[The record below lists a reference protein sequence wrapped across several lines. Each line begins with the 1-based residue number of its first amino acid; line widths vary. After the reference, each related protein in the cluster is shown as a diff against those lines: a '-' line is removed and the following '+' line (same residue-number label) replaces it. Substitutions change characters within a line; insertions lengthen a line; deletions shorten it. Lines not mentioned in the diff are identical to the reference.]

1 MGFCEVGFFKNSLLQ
16 NKKWS
21 GILKVG
27 FVEKYG
33 LTQILSYI
41 YPLAICCFAL
51 VAWTIVVTGRIEEPI
66 KSTNGTQIT
75 LRINTSLPLCQKNE
89 SACINV
95 TTIAGNRIQVAQ
107 EKILKQKDSIKKVL
121 KTQKTDVKHIWS
133 PPIMNLTESE
143 DSKNSQ
149 NNQNSQKLLCECL
162 CGVNVTMSEI
172 LEALQYIKQEK
183 ESNELS

>member
-1 MGFCEVGFFKNSLLQ
+1 M
-16 NKKWS
+16 
-21 GILKVG
+21 
-27 FVEKYG
+27 
-33 LTQILSYI
+33 
-41 YPLAICCFAL
+41 
-51 VAWTIVVTGRIEEPI
+51 VTGRIEEPI

-95 TTIAGNRIQVAQ
+95 TTISGNRIQVAQ

-121 KTQKTDVKHIWS
+121 KNQKTDVKHIWS

-143 DSKNSQ
+143 DSKNQ
-149 NNQNSQKLLCECL
+149 NNQNQNSQKLLCECL

-183 ESNELS
+183 ESNELL